1 MFNWFGRRNA
11 EDYLDDAKKYA
22 DEANEKYNVPPIP
35 KVEEPKQ
42 KTKDALYMV
51 GSTDDGMVQL
61 RVGTPTS
68 ITLTMN
74 EPAVRQLIRQL
85 EAAITTNCPS
95 EEE

>member
-1 MFNWFGRRNA
+1 MFNWFGRRTA
-11 EDYLDDAKKYA
+11 KDYLEDAKNFM
-22 DEANEKYNVPPIP
+22 DEANEKYNVPPMP
-35 KVEEPKQ
+35 EVVAPKQ

-85 EAAITTNCPS
+85 EAAIVETDPVK
-95 EEE
+95 E

>member
-1 MFNWFGRRNA
+1 MFNWFGRRTA
-11 EDYLDDAKKYA
+11 KDYLEDAKNFM
-22 DEANEKYNVPPIP
+22 DEANAKYNVPPMP
-35 KVEEPKQ
+35 CVKEPES

-85 EAAITTNCPS
+85 EAAIIQTNPVK
-95 EEE
+95 EQ